1 MREVSRRSFL
11 RGLVAAPVVAAVAP
25 SIASCVQSS
34 AAASVPTAEFG
45 YLLPGREYWV
55 TGFSTRAEALAE
67 AVSQAGGAAFQTAE
81 AASIPITYPN
91 FAEACADWLMNEDGH
106 LGNAL
111 VDALTC
117 HNEEADFEG
126 EFTDACNGI
135 SREPVGDAGRRA
147 LGAALRRLGADELAG
162 KVEAGVTPQDD
173 WEIPDHLDA
182 ALRADEALHAE
193 IESAV
198 RAWVEGNNLELEA
211 RGLNIA
217 AVEDHPAAPQVVGEE
232 SANA

>member
-1 MREVSRRSFL
+1 MPDLTRRAFL
-11 RGLVAAPVVAAVAP
+11 GGLMAAPVVAAVVPAITVATSMPVAAP
-25 SIASCVQSS
+25 TS
-34 AAASVPTAEFG
+34 EFG
-45 YLLPGREYWV
+45 FLLADRQLWDIGYA
-55 TGFSTRAEALAE
+55 SRAEAVAA
-67 AVSQAGGAAFQTAE
+67 AVANGGGVAFQTAE
-81 AASIPITYPN
+81 TASIPITYPN
-91 FAEACADWLMNEDGH
+91 FADAAADWLMNEDWH

-126 EFTDACNGI
+126 EFTDACNRI
-135 SREPVGDAGRRA
+135 SREPIGDAGRRA

-162 KVEAGVTPQDD
+162 KVEAGVMPQAD

-182 ALRADEALHAE
+182 ALRADEVLHAE

-198 RAWVEGNNLELEA
+198 RAWVEGNDLELEA

-217 AVEDHPAAPQVVGEE
+217 AVEDHPAAPQVADEE